1 MKSEKMVPKS
11 SVMLHNS
18 DFMLHP
24 SSFSPWPHRLAV
36 VTACATVPL
45 LFIGGL
51 VTSKGAGLAVPD
63 WPTTFGYNMFLYPWS
78 KMIGNIF
85 YEHSHRLVASAVGLL
100 TIALAATFWFAERR
114 PWVRWLGVSALGL
127 VIVQGILGG
136 LRVVLLE
143 QTLAIVHAAAAQAF
157 FALTVSLAIFTSEKW
172 RDERENP
179 PLTDGRRLCRLCAIT
194 TAFIY
199 LQVIFGAVLRHT
211 GERVDAH
218 LLFAALVTLHVALIF
233 IRVIKHYA
241 HHPQLL
247 RPTQALG
254 VLLVAQLM
262 LGVASYLAKFTG
274 QFPLAQG
281 TVVLLTTTHL
291 VVGSLMLITSL
302 LLTLR
307 CFRFSSLSTRRVEAR
322 VLREQ
327 FSL

>member
-1 MKSEKMVPKS
+1 MVKNDRQYFLRTQPPACC
-11 SVMLHNS
+11 LGGRIADHRAGG
-18 DFMLHP
+18 DFLV
-24 SSFSPWPHRLAV
+24 RR
-36 VTACATVPL
+36 TA
-45 LFIGGL
+45 
-51 VTSKGAGLAVPD
+51 
-63 WPTTFGYNMFLYPWS
+63 
-78 KMIGNIF
+78 
-85 YEHSHRLVASAVGLL
+85 
-100 TIALAATFWFAERR
+100 

-143 QTLAIVHAAAAQAF
+143 QTLAIVHAAVAQAF

-199 LQVIFGAVLRHT
+199 LQAIFGAVLRHT
-211 GERVDAH
+211 GQRVDAH
-218 LLFAALVTLHVALIF
+218 LFFAALVTLHVALIF

-241 HHPQLL
+241 RSPQCCA
-247 RPTQALG
+247 QHG
-254 VLLVAQLM
+254 IGSFLVGQLM

-274 QFPLAQG
+274 QFPFEQG

-291 VVGSLMLITSL
+291 VVGSLMLMTSL